1 MKRVLIPL
9 LVACLFMLVGYA
21 MSQPNR
27 VAFWN
32 SMEVTLTAYN
42 STRAQTDGNPHRA
55 AWNNRLRPGMKA
67 VAVSRDLLD
76 LGLDNRT
83 EIWIEGLDGP
93 YRVMDKMNRRY
104 TRRIDVYFGKDVA
117 AAREFGERTARIYW
131 R

>member
-67 VAVSRDLLD
+67 VAVSRDLID
-76 LGLDNRT
+76 LGLDNQT
-83 EIWIEGLDGP
+83 EVWIDGFDGP
-93 YRVMDKMNRRY
+93 YRVLDKMNQRFE
-104 TRRIDVYFGKDVA
+104 RRIDIYFGKDVA
-117 AAREFGERTARIYW
+117 AAREFGQRTARIYW

>member
-9 LVACLFMLVGYA
+9 LAACLLILLGYA

-32 SMEVTLTAYN
+32 SLEVTVTAYN

-55 AWNNRLRPGMKA
+55 AWNNRLKPGMKA
-67 VAVSRDLLD
+67 IAVSRDLIK

-83 EIWIEGLDGP
+83 EVWIEGFDGP
-93 YRVMDKMNRRY
+93 YLVLDKMNRRY
-104 TRRIDVYFGKDVA
+104 RRRIDIYLGRDVR
-117 AAREFGERTARIYW
+117 AAREFGRRKTRIYW